1 MEIFLRKNSWWFDYA
16 VEQFRDT
23 KVPPH
28 GDVKVSTGILKCDK
42 RVEMGNLFNNPH
54 FKLNANDNLALAA

>member
-1 MEIFLRKNSWWFDYA
+1 MDGRYA
-16 VEQFRDT
+16 VH
-23 KVPPH
+23 PH